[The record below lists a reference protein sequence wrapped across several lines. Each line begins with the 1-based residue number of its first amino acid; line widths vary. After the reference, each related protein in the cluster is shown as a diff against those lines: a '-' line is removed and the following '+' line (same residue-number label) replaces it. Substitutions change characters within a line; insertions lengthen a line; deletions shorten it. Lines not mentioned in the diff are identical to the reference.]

1 MPKKGEIIIEESFC
15 KGCGLCVLFCSKKC
29 ISMGKMSS
37 GGFPLAHVSIPETCT
52 GCGVCGWMCPDMA
65 IEVYQYVT
73 GRSL

>member
-29 ISMGKMSS
+29 ISMGKMGP